1 MRRDCRRQPKQA
13 PEMEPPCLRR
23 STAERREGVMLAGM
37 EGGGGVLGFGIL
49 IGDKGEKL
57 EQKGALTDAGAFAEG
72 EGVEGFFGSGVS
84 DAVTGFLKGS
94 HPGVAHV
101 EGIAEFFAEV
111 AESLEVGG
119 EGVDAGLAE
128 VTGDETFFEVVGFEG
143 NGLRGVGSHGVEV
156 GGICRRVASFVSNF
170 ERRGKLF
177 AAMEGQVGRF
187 VSLVGEGFCG
197 CSA

>member
-1 MRRDCRRQPKQA
+1 
-13 PEMEPPCLRR
+13 
-23 STAERREGVMLAGM
+23 MLAGM

-57 EQKGALTDAGAFAEG
+57 EKEGALTDAGAFAEG

-177 AAMEGQVGRF
+177 AAMEGHVGRF
-187 VSLVGEGFCG
+187 VSPVGEGFCG